1 MKKRTFAVIGLDRF
15 GSNLAINLQKMG
27 NEVIGI
33 DMDAEKVRHVADHIT
48 HAAIGNPTDEDV
60 LRSLGVKNA
69 DVAIVALT
77 GDIQSGVLVTLM
89 RKEMGMRNVIA
100 ECTSDIHG
108 RILTKVGADKIIYP
122 EKDMG
127 ERLAKSLNNTD
138 IMDYIDLSDE
148 YSIME
153 IHVPRSWAGKSLI
166 ELNVRANYGINVIAL
181 RGADGSIGISPDPKM
196 PLVPENGLIVIGP
209 DESIERVSQE

>member
-1 MKKRTFAVIGLDRF
+1 M
-15 GSNLAINLQKMG
+15 S
-27 NEVIGI
+27 
-33 DMDAEKVRHVADHIT
+33 
-48 HAAIGNPTDEDV
+48 IGNPTDEDV

-89 RKEMGMRNVIA
+89 LKEMGMRNVIA

-166 ELNVRANYGINVIAL
+166 ELNVSANYGINVIAL

>member
-1 MKKRTFAVIGLDRF
+1 MRKRTFVVIGLDRF

-33 DMDAEKVRHVADHIT
+33 DADAENVRRISDDIT
-48 HAAIGNPTDEDV
+48 HAAIGDPTDEGV
-60 LRSLGVKNA
+60 LRTLGVKNA

-77 GDIQSGVLVTLM
+77 HDIQSGVLVTLM
-89 RKEMGMRNVIA
+89 LKEMGMKNVIA
-100 ECTSDIHG
+100 ESTSDIHG
-108 RILTKVGADKIIYP
+108 RILSRVGADKVIFP

-127 ERLAKSLNNTD
+127 ERLAKSLSHTN

-153 IHVPRSWAGKSLI
+153 IRVPSGGAGKSLL
-166 ELNVRANYGINVIAL
+166 ELNVRANHNITVIA
-181 RGADGSIGISPDPKM
+181 RRDATGSIDLSPDPKA
-196 PLVPENGLIVIGP
+196 PLEADSTIVVIGP
-209 DESIERVSQE
+209 DKNIEQIIKN